1 MHVLLYSTGMVW
13 NELICGYAN
22 VLHTSGSFR
31 PHTHTH
37 ARTHIHIPFEDHE
50 LTRLKVEIAVFS
62 WRKIYC
68 YILDVHVSVS
78 DHFALHPY
86 KYFGWLQ
93 FLPVPELMAI
103 RLTRQIVNI
112 GLPLKVKGMLENTMV
127 HVLRALRQNH
137 DLLLATMDVFVK
149 EVSVDWTVRLCIV
162 CTWLILC
169 AQY

>member
-1 MHVLLYSTGMVW
+1 MCVFLSQTTLL
-13 NELICGYAN
+13 
-22 VLHTSGSFR
+22 
-31 PHTHTH
+31 
-37 ARTHIHIPFEDHE
+37 
-50 LTRLKVEIAVFS
+50 
-62 WRKIYC
+62 
-68 YILDVHVSVS
+68 YILDVCVSVL

-86 KYFGWLQ
+86 KHFGWLQ

-149 EVSVDWTVRLCIV
+149 EVSVDWMVRLCIA
-162 CTWLILC
+162 CTWLILY

>member
-1 MHVLLYSTGMVW
+1 MV
-13 NELICGYAN
+13 
-22 VLHTSGSFR
+22 
-31 PHTHTH
+31 
-37 ARTHIHIPFEDHE
+37 
-50 LTRLKVEIAVFS
+50 K
-62 WRKIYC
+62 KIY
-68 YILDVHVSVS
+68 ILGVCVSVS
-78 DHFALHPY
+78 DHFALYLRCVCVSVLDHFALHPY
-86 KYFGWLQ
+86 KHFGWLQ

-149 EVSVDWTVRLCIV
+149 EVSVDWTVRLCIA
-162 CTWLILC
+162 CTWLILY